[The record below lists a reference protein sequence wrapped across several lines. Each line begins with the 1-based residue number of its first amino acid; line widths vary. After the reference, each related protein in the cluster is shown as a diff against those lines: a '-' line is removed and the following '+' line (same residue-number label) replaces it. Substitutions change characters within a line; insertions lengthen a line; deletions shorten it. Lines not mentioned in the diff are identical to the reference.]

1 MRIKRFWQN
10 DQFLVGLFKL
20 FRDEG
25 FQLYF
30 VGGCVR
36 DCILQRS
43 PSDLD
48 LATDATP
55 TEMKAM
61 FNREKIG
68 FKPIGVEFG
77 SLVVGTNGVSITTFR
92 KDIKAYGRKVEV
104 RFATDLETD
113 SSRRDFTINALY
125 ADYEGKIH
133 DPRGGLKDLEKKRV
147 RFIGNPVNRINED
160 YLRILRFFRFS
171 AIYGDPA
178 RGCDSEGLAAMRKFQ
193 AEKLGLLSGNRIR
206 YEIFRILST
215 RPLYWCLKE
224 WETTPSWHWF
234 FPEGQA
240 LKHEKLEH
248 MERAHQFE
256 PNTITSL
263 AVLNINT
270 ENCKLDLTRVERLKL
285 DILLQYSKDN
295 ECSLEELA
303 YRFGKGTTEDI
314 ILIRAILGNEG
325 IPSDFR
331 SRVDFAASQ
340 EFPVKAKDLGTRYE
354 GKELGDKLKELQ
366 KVWIASGF
374 EVSKSALLKLVY

>member
-20 FRDEG
+20 FRDAG

-36 DCILQRS
+36 DCILQRF

-55 TEMKAM
+55 TKMKEM

-68 FKPIGVEFG
+68 FKPIGIEFG
-77 SLVVGTNGVSITTFR
+77 SLMVGPNGVSITTFR
-92 KDIKAYGRKVEV
+92 KDTKAYGRKVEV
-104 RFATDLETD
+104 CFATDLETD

-125 ADYEGKIH
+125 ADYEGKVH

-171 AIYGDPA
+171 ALYGDSE
-178 RGCDSEGLAAMRKFQ
+178 RGCDSEGLDAIRKFQ
-193 AEKLGLLSGNRIR
+193 AEKLELLSGYRIR
-206 YEIFRILST
+206 SEIFRILSV

-224 WETTPSWHWF
+224 WENTPSWHWH

-240 LKHEKLEH
+240 LKHEKLEQ
-248 MERAHQFE
+248 MEQAYQFE
-256 PNTITSL
+256 PNPITSL

-270 ENCKLDLTRVERLKL
+270 KNCKLDLTRVERLKL
-285 DILLQYSKDN
+285 DILLQYSKDI

-303 YRFGKGTTEDI
+303 YRFGKVTTEAI
-314 ILIRAILGNEG
+314 ILIRAIVGNEG

-331 SRVDFAASQ
+331 SRIDFAASQ

-366 KVWIASGF
+366 RVWISSGF
-374 EVSKSALLKLVY
+374 EISKSALLKLV

>member
-36 DCILQRS
+36 DYILQRS

-55 TEMKAM
+55 TEMKEM

-77 SLVVGTNGVSITTFR
+77 SLVVGPDGVSITTFR

-104 RFATDLETD
+104 CFATDLETD

-125 ADYEGKIH
+125 ADHEGKVH

-171 AIYGDPA
+171 ALYGDPA
-178 RGCDSEGLAAMRKFQ
+178 RGCDSEGLTAIRKFQ

-206 YEIFRILST
+206 SEIFRILST
-215 RPLYWCLKE
+215 RPLHWCLKE
-224 WETTPSWHWF
+224 WETTPGWHWF

-240 LKHEKLEH
+240 LKHEKLEQ
-248 MERAHQFE
+248 MERAHQFV
-256 PNTITSL
+256 PNPITGL

-374 EVSKSALLKLVY
+374 EVSKSALLKLV

>member
-55 TEMKAM
+55 TEMKEM

-133 DPRGGLKDLEKKRV
+133 DPRGGLKDLEKKWV

-256 PNTITSL
+256 SNPITSL

>member
-25 FQLYF
+25 FKLYF

-55 TEMKAM
+55 TEMKEM

-77 SLVVGTNGVSITTFR
+77 SLVVGPNGVSITTFR

-104 RFATDLETD
+104 CFATDLKTD

-125 ADYEGKIH
+125 ADYEGKVH
-133 DPRGGLKDLEKKRV
+133 DPREGLKDLETKLV

-171 AIYGDPA
+171 VLYGDPA
-178 RGCDSEGLAAMRKFQ
+178 RGCDYEGLAAIRKFQ
-193 AEKLGLLSGNRIR
+193 AEKLGLLSGYRIR
-206 YEIFRILST
+206 SEIFRILSI

-224 WETTPSWHWF
+224 WENTPSWHWV

-240 LKHEKLEH
+240 LKHEKLEQ
-248 MERAHQFE
+248 MERAYQFE
-256 PNTITSL
+256 PNPITSL
-263 AVLNINT
+263 AVMNINPK
-270 ENCKLDLTRVERLKL
+270 NCKLDLTRVERLKL
-285 DILLQYSKDN
+285 NTLLQYSKDT

-303 YRFGKGTTEDI
+303 YRFGKVSTEAI
-314 ILIRAILGNEG
+314 ILIRAVLGNEG

-340 EFPVKAKDLGTRYE
+340 EFPVKAKDLETRYE
-354 GKELGDKLKELQ
+354 GKELGDNLKELQ

-374 EVSKSALLKLVY
+374 EVSKSALLKLV

>member
-36 DCILQRS
+36 DSILQRS

-55 TEMKAM
+55 TEMKEM

-77 SLVVGTNGVSITTFR
+77 SLVVGPNGVSITTFR

-104 RFATDLETD
+104 CFAADLETD

-125 ADYEGKIH
+125 ADYEGKVH

-147 RFIGNPVNRINED
+147 RFIGTPVNRINED

-171 AIYGDPA
+171 ALYGDPD
-178 RGCDSEGLAAMRKFQ
+178 RGCDSEGLAAIRKFQ
-193 AEKLGLLSGNRIR
+193 AEKLGLLSGYRIR
-206 YEIFRILST
+206 SEIFRILSI
-215 RPLYWCLKE
+215 RPIYWCLKE
-224 WETTPSWHWF
+224 WENTPSWHWF
-234 FPEGQA
+234 FPEGQV
-240 LKHEKLEH
+240 LKHEKLEQ

-256 PNTITSL
+256 PNPITSL

-270 ENCKLDLTRVERLKL
+270 KNCKLDLTRVEHLKL

-295 ECSLEELA
+295 ECLLEELA
-303 YRFGKGTTEDI
+303 YQFGKGTTEAI
-314 ILIRAILGNEG
+314 VLIRAILGNEG

-366 KVWIASGF
+366 KVWISSGF
-374 EVSKSALLKLVY
+374 EVSKSALLKLV

>member
-55 TEMKAM
+55 TEMKEM
-61 FNREKIG
+61 FDREKIG

-77 SLVVGTNGVSITTFR
+77 SLVVGPNRVSITTFR

-104 RFATDLETD
+104 CFATDLETD

-125 ADYEGKIH
+125 ADYEGKVH

-147 RFIGNPVNRINED
+147 RFIGDPVNRINED

-171 AIYGDPA
+171 ALYGDPA
-178 RGCDSEGLAAMRKFQ
+178 RGCDSEGLTAIRKFQ
-193 AEKLGLLSGNRIR
+193 AEKLGLLSGFRIR
-206 YEIFRILST
+206 SEIFRILSI

-224 WETTPSWHWF
+224 WENTPSWHWF

-240 LKHEKLEH
+240 LKHEKLEQ
-248 MERAHQFE
+248 MERAHQFK
-256 PNTITSL
+256 PNPITSL

-303 YRFGKGTTEDI
+303 YHFGKGTTEDI

-331 SRVDFAASQ
+331 SRVDFAARQ

-366 KVWIASGF
+366 KVWISSGF
-374 EVSKSALLKLVY
+374 EISKPALLKLV